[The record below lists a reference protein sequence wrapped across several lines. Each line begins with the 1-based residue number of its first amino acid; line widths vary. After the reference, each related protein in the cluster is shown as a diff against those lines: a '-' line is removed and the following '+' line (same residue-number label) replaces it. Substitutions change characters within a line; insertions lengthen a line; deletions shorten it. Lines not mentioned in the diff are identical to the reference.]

1 MDAASSIQVLVAV
14 AALTIAL
21 IAITRMIGLIAAA
34 YHSTA
39 QSSLPAAVPAGPDLR
54 LLVAILTAA
63 AAEILDVDAEE
74 VAITSIAE
82 LSSDSGHHWPR
93 QGRFQR
99 IHGRPTTRF

>member
-21 IAITRMIGLIAAA
+21 IAITRLIGMGAAA
-34 YHSTA
+34 YHPTA
-39 QSSLPAAVPAGPDLR
+39 HPSLPAAVPVGPDIR

-63 AAEILDVDAEE
+63 AAEILDAEAE
-74 VAITSIAE
+74 DIAITSIAE
-82 LSSDSGHHWPR
+82 LSSDPGHHWPR